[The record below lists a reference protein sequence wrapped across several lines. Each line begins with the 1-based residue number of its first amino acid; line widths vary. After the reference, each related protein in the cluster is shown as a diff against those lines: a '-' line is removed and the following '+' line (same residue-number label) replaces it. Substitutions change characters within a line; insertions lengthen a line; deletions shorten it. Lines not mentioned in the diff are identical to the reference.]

1 MGRDFVVVDAFTGE
15 PFAGN
20 PAAVILDAQGLDD
33 RRMQAV
39 AAEFN
44 LSETTFILPRSD
56 VASAAPR
63 ARGAFSDAGPPEAPQ
78 AAEISVRFRWFTPRA
93 EVDMCGHATIAGVHA
108 MIEAGGPAVDEQTN
122 PTIHIETRAGTL
134 TAFVERHPGTA
145 LGCMIWLELI
155 KPTFTRSPLSPVDLA
170 APLNLTAD
178 GFDPALPMVKTQ
190 DQDLLVFVENVVTLN
205 NARPDSARL
214 GDLLVGAGLRGLCLA
229 TVNTLSPSVHVQS
242 RFFCPQLGVDEDPVT
257 GSVHGPLAVYLVN
270 HGVVEVHEG
279 LAGLMCVQGKAGG
292 RAGVVWAL
300 VQGENDQI
308 RSVRIGG
315 QAVTTMRGT
324 LVE

>member
-1 MGRDFVVVDAFTGE
+1 
-15 PFAGN
+15 
-20 PAAVILDAQGLDD
+20 
-33 RRMQAV
+33 
-39 AAEFN
+39 
-44 LSETTFILPRSD
+44 
-56 VASAAPR
+56 
-63 ARGAFSDAGPPEAPQ
+63 
-78 AAEISVRFRWFTPRA
+78 
-93 EVDMCGHATIAGVHA
+93 HATIAGVHA
-108 MIEAGGPAVDEQTN
+108 MIEAGGPAADEQAN

-214 GDLLVGAGLRGLCLA
+214 GNLLVGAGLRGLCLA
-229 TVNTLSPSVHVQS
+229 TVNTFSPSVHVQS

-292 RAGVVWAL
+292 RAGGGGRGNGAGRAATAL
-300 VQGENDQI
+300 QPALRMERARRRRRVPPRRIPVDRLRQGQPGRCGGAQGPGRERHSHHRADPVGAGHGAPPDDRGGRQSRDQTG
-308 RSVRIGG
+308 RVRVDPRIPPAADAAADDHRNQG
-315 QAVTTMRGT
+315 AA
-324 LVE
+324 